1 MHECCIILFVSGR
14 LENLL
19 GALIV
24 AVSDS
29 LSYAVETA
37 AGHPGALG
45 AGLAVLAQE
54 PGLGI
59 EQLRRPLGRT
69 QSATVRIVDQLVAEG
84 YAERQGG
91 RDRRSVAVV
100 LTEQGTAAAAHVL
113 EARSRVLR
121 DAVAVLDAGERKAL
135 AAMLEKVLAAITTDA
150 VHAERICRLCDVGA
164 CPLRTCPV
172 ERAGGGEPRG
182 DDRPEPRPLPK
193 RHRSNER
200 QPEPRFRDAH

>member
-1 MHECCIILFVSGR
+1 MHECCIILFVTGR

-19 GALIV
+19 GALVV

-29 LSYAVETA
+29 LSSAVETA

-69 QSATVRIVDQLVAEG
+69 QSATVRVVDQLVAEG
-84 YAERQGG
+84 YARRQPG

-100 LTEQGTAAAAHVL
+100 LTDQGMAAASEVL
-113 EARSRVLR
+113 ETRSRVLR
-121 DAVAVLDAGERKAL
+121 DAVAVLNAGERKVL
-135 AAMLEKVLAAITTDA
+135 MAALEKVLAAITTDA
-150 VHAERICRLCDVGA
+150 EHAERICRLCDVGA
-164 CPLRTCPV
+164 CPLRSCPV
-172 ERAGGGEPRG
+172 ERAGGEPRG
-182 DDRPEPRPLPK
+182 DDRPEPRPIPK
-193 RHRSNER
+193 RAQQR
-200 QPEPRFRDAH
+200 